1 MVNHR
6 FVWKQA
12 SDLFSEKDREA
23 IAAAVGK
30 AEEHTSGEIIPVV
43 ATASGGY
50 ERAEGIVGLLTALL
64 FLACAWL
71 LLQDTSRGWGDD
83 STIALGLIPVLLVTG
98 LGFVA
103 GSVVT
108 RRLPLLRLPFV
119 SKAEMTQQVE
129 RAAAGAYQRFRVSRT
144 AESTGIVLYVS
155 LHERMVC
162 VLGDGAITEKL
173 GHRDWEDIRDLVVA
187 GLRTR
192 RPVDG
197 LCSAIERC
205 GVVLSHDFPLKPGD
219 VNELHDELRL
229 ID

>member
-6 FVWKQA
+6 FVWSRA
-12 SDLFSEKDREA
+12 SDLFSETDREA

-43 ATASGGY
+43 ATSSGDY
-50 ERAEGIVGLLTALL
+50 ARAEGVVGLLTALL
-64 FLACAWL
+64 FLTCAWL
-71 LLQDTSRGWGDD
+71 LVQDTSRGWGGDA
-83 STIALGLIPVLLVTG
+83 TIALGLVPILLVTG
-98 LGFVA
+98 IGFVA

-119 SKAEMTQQVE
+119 SKAEMKHQVE
-129 RAAAGAYQRFRVSRT
+129 RAAADAYHRFRVSRT

-155 LHERMVC
+155 LRERMVC

-173 GHRDWEDIRDLVVA
+173 GRRDWEDIRDLVVA
-187 GLRTR
+187 GLRAR

-205 GVVLSHDFPLKPGD
+205 GDVLAQSFPLRPGD
-219 VNELHDELRL
+219 VNELRDELRI